1 LKDVATTAIDWFK
14 GINWKQA
21 GIDVINFVKGGLDML
36 INTIPTKLK
45 SIATTAIER
54 FKASGWITAGYQTI
68 TKIVAGIV
76 EKITAI
82 PNKLKQIGR
91 DAIEGIKNLN
101 WLQIGKDIVNGIID
115 GIGQVAQ
122 DLVDAAVNAAKSAWN
137 AVTGFLGINSP
148 SRLWRD
154 TVGRGMAEGM
164 AVGFDKWM
172 NLSDY
177 IKEIQDITNAS
188 AHSAQLAAST
198 ALPTT
203 TGSYTP
209 AAGPAEASDHFAA
222 TVLEGTRQIAAAV
235 EAGISQMKMVAN
247 NRETARFVAELG
259 FARA

>member
-1 LKDVATTAIDWFK
+1 MKE
-14 GINWKQA
+14 
-21 GIDVINFVKGGLDML
+21 
-36 INTIPTKLK
+36 
-45 SIATTAIER
+45 IATDAMNA
-54 FKASGWITAGYQTI
+54 FLNVDWLS
-68 TKIVAGIV
+68 
-76 EKITAI
+76 
-82 PNKLKQIGR
+82 IGSSI
-91 DAIEGIKNLN
+91 IEGIKE
-101 WLQIGKDIVNGIID
+101 GITSTASKI
-115 GIGQVAQ
+115 AT
-122 DLVDAAVNAAKSAWN
+122 AAKNAASSALG
-137 AVTGFLGINSP
+137 AVKDFLGINSP